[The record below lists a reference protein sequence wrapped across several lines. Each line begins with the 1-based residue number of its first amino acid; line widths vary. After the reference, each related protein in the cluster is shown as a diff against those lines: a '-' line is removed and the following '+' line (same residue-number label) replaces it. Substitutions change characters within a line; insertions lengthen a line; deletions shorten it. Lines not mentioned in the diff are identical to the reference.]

1 MMQTELLEEII
12 QLPIPER
19 IEIIE
24 KISQSVRKDLQ
35 NGQES
40 QISAERRHEA
50 YLRLKGAASVPGKIP
65 PTDEEIKEDYTNYL
79 IEKYK

>member
-1 MMQTELLEEII
+1 MQTDVLEEII

-19 IEIIE
+19 IEIIK

-40 QISAERRHEA
+40 DASPERRHEA
-50 YLRLKGAASVPGKIP
+50 YLRLKGIASIEGKTP
-65 PTDEEIKEDYTNYL
+65 PTDEEVKEDYANYL
-79 IEKYK
+79 SDKYK